1 MVLRCR
7 DIGGWCNWEERTETE
22 EKLIEKA
29 VQHAS
34 EAHYIKRTLDLEETA
49 RKRIRRDQ

>member
-22 EKLIEKA
+22 EKLLKMA
-29 VQHAS
+29 FQHAK
-34 EAHYIKRTLDLEETA
+34 EAHLIERTKELEDAA
-49 RKRIRRDQ
+49 REKIRFD